1 MSEKQGFGSS
11 ILPLATIM
19 NELGVNKS
27 TITGQIFISI
37 FEILEENLDKG
48 INWTELNK
56 ILESKHPDFHPK
68 TINGCVWKLIQKF
81 PDKVHKPEKGVFKLK
96 Q

>member
-1 MSEKQGFGSS
+1 MPLSEKQGVGSS

-81 PDKVHKPEKGVFKLK
+81 QNFRK
-96 Q
+96 